1 MAVANPTESP
11 PQLLLVDDDPVMI
24 RVLAK
29 MLDGVGDLRFALSGA
44 DALRVARE
52 RVPDL
57 ILLDA
62 ELGDASG
69 FEICAE
75 LKSEPRFADVP
86 IIFVTSHSTQASELE
101 GFAAGAA
108 DFIAKPVSEPLLRAR
123 VGTHLRMQRLTT
135 DLRRL
140 SNTDALTRVA
150 NRHMFDQL
158 LHSECNR
165 ASRGS
170 PLALLMIDV
179 DHFKG
184 FNDVYGHPAGDR
196 CLQSVAHALTTACQR
211 AGDVVARV
219 GGEEFAVVLPATT
232 LEGATTVARRAGAL
246 VRGMDIPHTGSSCA
260 SIVTISIGVAGYA
273 DGGALTL
280 EAITSTR
287 STATDDSPRPHP
299 DDVVRQAADNALYG
313 AKRAGRDR
321 AWMIDLSNA
330 EPEAVPL
337 PIAARDESVEASIG
351 GAPEDAPADGS
362 CAA

>member
-11 PQLLLVDDDPVMI
+11 PQVLLVDDDPVMI

-57 ILLDA
+57 MLLDA

-75 LKSEPRFADVP
+75 LKREPRFRDVP
-86 IIFVTSHSTQASELE
+86 IIFVTSHTTQASELE

-135 DLRRL
+135 ELRRL

-158 LHSECNR
+158 LQSECNR

-170 PLALLMIDV
+170 PLALLMVDV

-184 FNDVYGHPAGDR
+184 FNDMYGHPAGDA
-196 CLQSVAHALTTACQR
+196 CLQSVANALTMACQR

-232 LEGATTVARRAGAL
+232 LDGATTVARRAGEL
-246 VRGMDIPHTGSSCA
+246 VRAMEIPHAASGCA
-260 SIVTISIGVAGYA
+260 SIVTISIGVAGSCDA
-273 DGGALTL
+273 GALTP

-287 STATDDSPRPHP
+287 ATETDESAHPRS
-299 DDVVRQAADNALYG
+299 DDVLRKAADDALYG

-330 EPEAVPL
+330 EPEAVPAL
-337 PIAARDESVEASIG
+337 VAARDGSVAASMG
-351 GAPEDAPADGS
+351 GAPEGVPADGN